1 MVVSTWPDTFARI
14 EATREPAVI
23 QYSERISESPTRGTL
38 EEAVLISPFTG
49 EHQVEHSRSGLEIS
63 VIGGFQPGLVYRIR
77 ILPTVKDMFG
87 NPMLE
92 PFELVFS
99 TGGEF
104 EANVLAG
111 LVRDR
116 ITMEPVEQARVEAR
130 PADEEGE
137 EDVPVYLSTTD
148 TAGIY
153 LLRYLP
159 SGSYTV
165 TAYQD
170 NNRNEEPDFTEAQ
183 EATTVALGVREG
195 VADTLIDRLTILQPD
210 TIPAMLVRAEAEDS
224 MTLRLTFD
232 DYLVVGSSL
241 TDVRVTLTPSQEET
255 GEAEEEEEQE
265 EAEKEEQAPQEAPA
279 VERLLWGP
287 QLDSIRAYAD
297 SVRAADS
304 LRAVADSLQMVL
316 DSLETVLASLQARA
330 ADSTEIEPVA
340 AEMEAIR
347 ERVEPA
353 EVEEETVQEEEPGP
367 AEPEPVLP
375 ETFFYALLAAPLLPD
390 QLYDVRVTGVW
401 NIAGVRGGGGE
412 AEVRWTPPEPDTTA
426 VQDTTAVPDTA
437 VVPDTTG
444 GAPPDTTVAPSDT
457 TGAVGDSVTAPPDT
471 AVVPD
476 TTGGAP
482 PDTTGAPPDTTVAPP
497 DTTVAPP
504 DTTAFPANLKRRH
517 PGRETASGVPSTG
530 EEREGEGVP

>member
-38 EEAVLISPFTG
+38 EEAVLISPLTG
-49 EHQVEHSRSGLEIS
+49 EHEVEHSRSSLEIS

-116 ITMEPVEQARVEAR
+116 ITMEPVEEARVEAR
-130 PADEEGE
+130 PADEEDE
-137 EDVPVYLSTTD
+137 EDVPVYVSTTD

-159 SGSYTV
+159 SGAYTV

-224 MTLRLTFD
+224 VTLRLTFD

-255 GEAEEEEEQE
+255 EEAEEEEEQE
-265 EAEKEEQAPQEAPA
+265 EEEAPQETPT

-287 QLDSIRAYAD
+287 QLDSVRAHAD

-316 DSLETVLASLQARA
+316 DSLETVLASLQATA
-330 ADSTEIEPVA
+330 ADSTEIEPIA

-347 ERVEPA
+347 KRVEPA
-353 EVEEETVQEEEPGP
+353 EAEEEEVPEEEPGP

-375 ETFFYALLAAPLLPD
+375 ETFFYALLAAPLVPD
-390 QLYDVRVTGVW
+390 ELYDVRVTGVW

-412 AEVRWTPPEPDTTA
+412 AEVTWTPPEPDTTA
-426 VQDTTAVPDTA
+426 APDTMAVPDTM

-444 GAPPDTTVAPSDT
+444 GAPPDTGSSPPDT
-457 TGAVGDSVTAPPDT
+457 TVAPPDT
-471 AVVPD
+471 TGGVGDTVAMPDTTLVPD

-482 PDTTGAPPDTTVAPP
+482 PDTGSSPPDTTVAPP
-497 DTTVAPP
+497 DTT
-504 DTTAFPANLKRRH
+504 TFPTNVRRH
-517 PGRETASGVPSTG
+517 PPGRGAASGVPSTG
-530 EEREGEGVP
+530 ERRKGDGVP